1 MHRTAFGACGW
12 WAGGMR
18 VWFKDRPVKQR
29 AAVISAG
36 SALISSGLRLHQQV
50 TETVTVTEPVMDAC

>member
-1 MHRTAFGACGW
+1 
-12 WAGGMR
+12 MR